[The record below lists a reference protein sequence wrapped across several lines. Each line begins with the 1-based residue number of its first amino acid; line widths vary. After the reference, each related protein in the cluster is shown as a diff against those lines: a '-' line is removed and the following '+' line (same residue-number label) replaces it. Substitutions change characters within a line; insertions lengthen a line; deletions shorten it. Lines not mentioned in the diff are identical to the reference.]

1 MLVSSEHEGELLLH
15 DGVLAVLEDLH
26 DELGVVQL
34 KGESEGLRV
43 SLELP
48 EDAQSC
54 HQQSRV
60 LGLRHV
66 RDAARQ
72 VEADA
77 IVRSLIKVK

>member
-1 MLVSSEHEGELLLH
+1 
-15 DGVLAVLEDLH
+15 
-26 DELGVVQL
+26 
-34 KGESEGLRV
+34 LRV

>member
-26 DELGVVQL
+26 NELGVVQL
-34 KGESEGLRV
+34 KGQSEGLRV

-60 LGLRHV
+60 LRLRHV
-66 RDAARQ
+66 GDAARQ